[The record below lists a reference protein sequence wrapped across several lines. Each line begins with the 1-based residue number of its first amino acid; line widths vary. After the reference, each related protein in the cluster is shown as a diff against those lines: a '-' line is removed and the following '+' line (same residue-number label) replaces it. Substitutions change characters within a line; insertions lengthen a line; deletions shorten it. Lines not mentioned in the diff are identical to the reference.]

1 MFIIIYQIPIQ
12 NRDNIISSLN
22 KPPVIARKIRLKGK
36 QTSFDESDDAR
47 LDKLIEYQFDFEGV
61 ITNRICGILPDWT
74 KVCLFLKTLP
84 Q

>member
-1 MFIIIYQIPIQ
+1 MFIIIYQISIQ

-47 LDKLIEYQFDFEGV
+47 LDKLIEYQFDFEV
-61 ITNRICGILPDWT
+61 KRCINQSDLWDSTRLNNII
-74 KVCLFLKTLP
+74 FIS
-84 Q
+84 